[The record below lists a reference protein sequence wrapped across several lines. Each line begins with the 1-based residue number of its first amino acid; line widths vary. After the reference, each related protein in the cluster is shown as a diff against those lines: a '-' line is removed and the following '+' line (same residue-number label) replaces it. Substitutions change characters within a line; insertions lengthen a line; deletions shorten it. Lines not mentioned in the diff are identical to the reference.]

1 MTSIIKEFVDFDGDV
16 NRIVKTEEQGA
27 ELLYKE
33 VTLNI
38 EDPWFKHGFR
48 EHYERCRRTLTTQ
61 TEIIHREKL
70 YDPRKDV
77 GQAMIAPLKENSIL
91 MSLAPGAP
99 LFTQKDKV
107 TVIMRRLFAPH

>member
-1 MTSIIKEFVDFDGDV
+1 MTRIIKEFIDFDGDV
-16 NRIVKTEEQGA
+16 NRIVKTEEHGA
-27 ELLYKE
+27 EALYKE

-38 EDPWFKHGFR
+38 EDPWFKHGFMG
-48 EHYERCRRTLTTQ
+48 HYERCKKSLSTQ

-70 YDPRKDV
+70 YDPQKDM

-91 MSLAPGAP
+91 MSLTPGAP

>member
-1 MTSIIKEFVDFDGDV
+1 MTTIIKEFIDFDGDV
-16 NRIVKTEEQGA
+16 NRIVKTEEHGA

-48 EHYERCRRTLTTQ
+48 EHYERCTRALTAR

-70 YDPRKDV
+70 YDPQKT
-77 GQAMIAPLKENSIL
+77 GQTTIPPLKENSIL
-91 MSLAPGAP
+91 LALAPGAP

-107 TVIMRRLFAPH
+107 TVIMRRLFAPR